1 MYVSKEKTN
10 SFDDTFLNSVVK
22 LLDLDHKIEK
32 VPVTSE
38 DSALLKK
45 SVTGRFPVL
54 EQASGIAVCE
64 VLPISR
70 VLSKKHPTFYGID
83 ENYRGQVD
91 MWTDYINSTVV
102 PAAQRVIAQCDGT
115 AKVQMDVKNFSI
127 ALTELKNA
135 LANLENHLKLR
146 FYLVG
151 HSLTLADVFLVS
163 VLVQTFS
170 LAIDKKT
177 RDALLPNLTRYV
189 TLAA

>member
-1 MYVSKEKTN
+1 MSKEKTN

-22 LLDLDHKIEK
+22 LLDLEHKIEK
-32 VPVTSE
+32 IPVTSE
-38 DSALLKK
+38 DAALLKK

-54 EQASGIAVCE
+54 EQSNGLAVCE

-70 VLSKKHPTFYGID
+70 VLSKQHPLFYGVD
-83 ENYRGQVD
+83 ENHRGQVE

-102 PAAQRVIAQCDGT
+102 PTAQRVISQCDGT

-127 ALTELKNA
+127 TLTELKNA

-163 VLVQTFS
+163 ILTQAFT

-177 RDALLPNLTRYV
+177 RDAHFPNLTRYV
-189 TLAA
+189 TLAL

>member
-1 MYVSKEKTN
+1 MSKEKTN

-54 EQASGIAVCE
+54 EQANGMAVCE

-70 VLSKKHPTFYGID
+70 VLSKQHPLFYGAD
-83 ENYRGQVD
+83 ESQRGQIE

-163 VLVQTFS
+163 VLAQTFS

-189 TLAA
+189 TLAL